1 MFVGDCYFVT
11 FTFVIATL
19 ASSVTLQFEG
29 RQSLISLETTGVGRL
44 RSSGLSAISLLD
56 VVNINTQIISPDPV
70 VLLQGWLVNG
80 WLSSECCSFYKQNIE
95 VWFGYRLHT
104 MTDNTT
110 TTVVSM

>member
-70 VLLQGWLVNG
+70 VLLKGWLG
-80 WLSSECCSFYKQNIE
+80 WLMVGYLPNVVHFTNKISR
-95 VWFGYRLHT
+95 FGLVTGCYIRYHT
-104 MTDNTT
+104 T
-110 TTVVSM
+110 